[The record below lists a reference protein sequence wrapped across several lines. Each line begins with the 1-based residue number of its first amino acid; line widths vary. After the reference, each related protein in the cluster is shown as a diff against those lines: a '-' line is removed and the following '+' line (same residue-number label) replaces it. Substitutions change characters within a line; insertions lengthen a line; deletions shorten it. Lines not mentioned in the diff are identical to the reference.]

1 MRLQPFSERY
11 IEILADICVYISSL
25 EGNVP
30 ILSCEAVIDL
40 EIQDQHSSRMNQYC
54 NSSIL
59 VSKDLNRTVP
69 SNA

>member
-11 IEILADICVYISSL
+11 IEILAGICVYISLL
-25 EGNVP
+25 EGNFP
-30 ILSCEAVIDL
+30 ISSCEAVIDL

-59 VSKDLNRTVP
+59 VSKDLNRTAP